1 MKYLVYR
8 WKQRSAILL
17 IISLVICAVMWTL
30 ELSTWAGAIN
40 SPATELA
47 LEEGKR
53 NLSGLAVFG
62 ISLVKL
68 TVLTMVPAL
77 LCYGVLKL
85 SAFVF
90 KKRTHDNQNKPTR
103 PVH

>member
-8 WKQRSAILL
+8 WKQRSAIVL
-17 IISLVICAVMWTL
+17 IISLIICAVMWTL
-30 ELSTWAGAIN
+30 ELSTWAETIN
-40 SPATELA
+40 SEATELA

-62 ISLVKL
+62 VSFAKL
-68 TVLTMVPAL
+68 TVLTMVPAF

-85 SAFVF
+85 SAFIF
-90 KKRTHDNQNKPTR
+90 KKRTHENQNKPTR
-103 PVH
+103 QVH